1 MKLAY
6 KILLAVILPTIIISV
21 VFIFLIRNT
30 LYTEVEKRF
39 IQSIENCT
47 HDYASLLNIRL
58 KAISKIADYQF
69 IDKIADSYNFDEGDV
84 FKILSKNLSKDTLI
98 YGASIYFDTIYEGK
112 LNSSLLY
119 VYHDNEKLSN
129 ICLKKDTEA
138 YNAYFSNNFDWWTVP
153 KKSGKGIWTSP
164 YFDRGV
170 GNILMITY
178 SCPIIYKD
186 KIIGLSTV
194 DIRLSDIAE
203 LLLINEEAIEGE
215 YNPNLFVLNTT
226 DSVIIYS
233 ERKERIGHFVYLQN
247 NSQTES
253 SNSNYDFVDTIFAS
267 KNTMGVLKEKYDNRQ
282 FFAFY
287 SRIKNTNWLVVNILV
302 NSKVESYIS
311 AIITKSIILL
321 SILIIIITLI
331 ILFTSRLITNPI
343 SKISSTTAEVSEG
356 NYKKINLNRNDEIGI
371 LANNFDLMIEKLD
384 DREKNL
390 KSANKKLLVLDEAK
404 NKFLMLISH
413 EIRTPLNGIVGSAYF
428 LKDMIED
435 PELKDFL
442 DMLKESV
449 DRLDM
454 FSQTALEITQM
465 QTVGMD
471 MKKTNIN
478 IPLAIDN
485 IIVSKTLNANEK
497 QLTISTSYSE
507 KKGITGIEDYFIRTI
522 EELIGNAIKFSNDNT
537 DIKIKTFVEDG
548 RLNISVSNIGEVIP
562 KEKIEEII
570 KPFGLGNDHYDKN
583 IGLGLTYVQTFLDI
597 HDARMEIKSD
607 INETIITLIFNLS

>member
-1 MKLAY
+1 
-6 KILLAVILPTIIISV
+6 
-21 VFIFLIRNT
+21 
-30 LYTEVEKRF
+30 
-39 IQSIENCT
+39 
-47 HDYASLLNIRL
+47 
-58 KAISKIADYQF
+58 
-69 IDKIADSYNFDEGDV
+69 
-84 FKILSKNLSKDTLI
+84 
-98 YGASIYFDTIYEGK
+98 
-112 LNSSLLY
+112 
-119 VYHDNEKLSN
+119 
-129 ICLKKDTEA
+129 
-138 YNAYFSNNFDWWTVP
+138 
-153 KKSGKGIWTSP
+153 
-164 YFDRGV
+164 
-170 GNILMITY
+170 
-178 SCPIIYKD
+178 
-186 KIIGLSTV
+186 
-194 DIRLSDIAE
+194 
-203 LLLINEEAIEGE
+203 
-215 YNPNLFVLNTT
+215 
-226 DSVIIYS
+226 
-233 ERKERIGHFVYLQN
+233 
-247 NSQTES
+247 
-253 SNSNYDFVDTIFAS
+253 
-267 KNTMGVLKEKYDNRQ
+267 MGVLKEKYDNRQ

-522 EELIGNAIKFSNDNT
+522 EELIGNAIKFSNENT

-548 RLNISVSNIGEVIP
+548 KLNISVSNIGEVIP